1 MFRTKPLL
9 LLMIMMIVG
18 MIAVSVVAEMVKVML
33 VGKCSGNSYLN
44 VKSAAHGLDSSVVS
58 MLVLASVLLSPI

>member
-9 LLMIMMIVG
+9 LLMIEG

-33 VGKCSGNSYLN
+33 VGNVQWQQLSECEECSAWS
-44 VKSAAHGLDSSVVS
+44 
-58 MLVLASVLLSPI
+58 